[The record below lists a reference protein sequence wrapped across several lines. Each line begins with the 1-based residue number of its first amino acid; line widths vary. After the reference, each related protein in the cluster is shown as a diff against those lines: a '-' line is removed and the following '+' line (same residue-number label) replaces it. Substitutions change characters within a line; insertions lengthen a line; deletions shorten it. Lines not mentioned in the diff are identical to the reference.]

1 MKNLDPETI
10 LQDYERDGFALVR
23 GFLSAE
29 EVRSIRDELD
39 RYIRE
44 DLADKPADART
55 YEADEM
61 TVRNLWRL
69 EQHNAF
75 FRDFAG
81 REDLR
86 NLIAPLVRGEPV
98 LAGVETFNKPARIGS
113 GVPPHQDNAYFCQT
127 PPDMLTVW
135 IAVDPVT
142 IANGPVTYVKG
153 THRLGPL
160 PTKPSGVRGNSIGL
174 AGMPEVSEEELFVAL
189 LEPGDAT
196 IHHCDTIHYS
206 APNTTDLPRLGFLLV
221 FRGSHTRTDPELKAV
236 YSAAVAATPPA

>member
-1 MKNLDPETI
+1 MKHLDPETI
-10 LQDYERDGFALVR
+10 LQDYERDGVALVR

-55 YEADEM
+55 LEADEK

-75 FRDFAG
+75 FRDFAA
-81 REDLR
+81 REELR
-86 NLIAPLVRGEPV
+86 ELMAPLVKGEPV

-113 GVPPHQDNAYFCQT
+113 GVPPHQDNAYFCQK
-127 PPDMLTVW
+127 PADMLTVW
-135 IAVDPVT
+135 IAIDPVT
-142 IANGPVTYVKG
+142 AANGPVTFVKG
-153 THRLGPL
+153 SHRLGPL
-160 PTKPSGVRGNSIGL
+160 PTRPSGVRGNSIGL
-174 AGMPEVSEEELFVAL
+174 AEMPGTTEEDRLVAL
-189 LEPGDAT
+189 LLPGDAT

-221 FRGSHTRTDPELKAV
+221 FRGSHTRTDPELKAA